1 MFSET
6 TINKNCYT
14 VNRYGIGDLME
25 SIPELRKMRTG
36 IPGLDKMLNGGLIE
50 GRPYLIT
57 GGPGAGKSIFVMQ
70 FLMQSIRKGEDA
82 LYITLEEPYD
92 EIRQNMAQFGWDTR
106 AVRILDVSPESS
118 TKEGQDMYSLSYLE
132 EELRNE
138 LQRKNHKRVG
148 LDSTSTLRMLEEH
161 PLGGR
166 RRILSIMKML
176 TEFECTS
183 LIICETTTLEA
194 SMEAFLARGVIRL
207 YTTTTAGEKI
217 RALGIEKMR
226 GTPFDEH
233 IRPFTISNEGISVAS
248 DEIAFETFH

>member
-1 MFSET
+1 
-6 TINKNCYT
+6 
-14 VNRYGIGDLME
+14 ME
-25 SIPELRKMRTG
+25 SAIQYADNSKGDFMEQNGELRKIRTG
-36 IPGLDKMLNGGLIE
+36 IPGLDKMLHGGLIE
-50 GRPYLIT
+50 GRPYLVT

-70 FLMQSIRKGEDA
+70 FLMQSIRKGEDS

-106 AVRILDVSPESS
+106 PVRILDVSPEAH
-118 TKEGQDMYSLSYLE
+118 TKEGGDMYSLGYLE
-132 EELRNE
+132 EELFQE
-138 LQRKNHKRVG
+138 LQRRNHKRVG

-176 TEFECTS
+176 TEMRCTS
-183 LIICETTTLEA
+183 LIICETTDNTP
-194 SMEAFLARGVIRL
+194 SMESYLARGVIRL

-217 RALGIEKMR
+217 RAIGIEKMR
-226 GTPFDEH
+226 GTSFDEH
-233 IRPFTISNEGISVAS
+233 IRPFTITNEGISVAA